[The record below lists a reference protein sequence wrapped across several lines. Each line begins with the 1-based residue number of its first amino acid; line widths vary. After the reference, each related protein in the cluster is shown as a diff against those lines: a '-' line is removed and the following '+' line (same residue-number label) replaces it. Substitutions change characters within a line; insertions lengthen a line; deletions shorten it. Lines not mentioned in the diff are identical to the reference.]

1 LFMVRWVSIINRDY
15 GLMVSYN
22 GGGVQLVY

>member
-1 LFMVRWVSIINRDY
+1 MVRWVSIINRDY
-15 GLMVSYN
+15 GLMVSCN